1 MLTKQ
6 HKREQRLPIAKM
18 ERDIDKSI
26 KGKNE
31 QRERGGKRGQT
42 FSHSWSLPGFAF
54 ASFTPS
60 WLSSTAGTNPIKTFC
75 RNSVHF

>member
-31 QRERGGKRGQT
+31 QRERGGKLG
-42 FSHSWSLPGFAF
+42 
-54 ASFTPS
+54 
-60 WLSSTAGTNPIKTFC
+60 
-75 RNSVHF
+75 